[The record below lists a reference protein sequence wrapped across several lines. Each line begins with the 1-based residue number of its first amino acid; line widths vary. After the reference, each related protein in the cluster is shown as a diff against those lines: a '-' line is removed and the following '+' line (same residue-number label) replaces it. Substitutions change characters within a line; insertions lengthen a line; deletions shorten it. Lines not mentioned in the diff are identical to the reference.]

1 MAFGTCFI
9 VRGPHDKGPGA
20 RRIHEGPQVGFGID
34 VVWAKV
40 SLLLFYDTYAGDLV
54 SPLLVGQ
61 TITWAAIFDYT

>member
-1 MAFGTCFI
+1 MTKARVHEESMKTTGR
-9 VRGPHDKGPGA
+9 VR
-20 RRIHEGPQVGFGID
+20 ID